1 MRVLV
6 MTRSRESKLIWSND
20 GAQGW
25 SAKGTEAAYEVVPK
39 GKQWEVLV
47 YDGEWPAER
56 LIEGPFASADA
67 AKAAAEANF
76 AARGTA

>member
-1 MRVLV
+1 MV
-6 MTRSRESKLIWSND
+6 MTRNSEGNLIWSGD
-20 GAQGW
+20 GANGW

-56 LIEGPFASADA
+56 LIEGPSPAP
-67 AKAAAEANF
+67 
-76 AARGTA
+76 ARRPPKRTSPRGGRYDWL

>member
-1 MRVLV
+1 M
-6 MTRSRESKLIWSND
+6 
-20 GAQGW
+20 
-25 SAKGTEAAYEVVPK
+25 PK

-67 AKAAAEANF
+67 AKAAAEADF

>member
-1 MRVLV
+1 MKV
-6 MTRSRESKLIWSND
+6 MTRNSEGNLIWSGD
-20 GAQGW
+20 GANGW

-67 AKAAAEANF
+67 AKAAAEADF

>member
-1 MRVLV
+1 MRDVFKVLAV
-6 MTRSRESKLIWSND
+6 VGLL
-20 GAQGW
+20 AV
-25 SAKGTEAAYEVVPK
+25 AATASSQTKVVPK

-56 LIEGPFASADA
+56 LIDGPFASAGA
-67 AKAAAEANF
+67 AKAAAEADF